1 MSVFV
6 GNEQSDHPVDEP
18 SLAELARLVM
28 DAEGVGEAELSILL
42 VDRGYMTDMHQRF
55 MGERRATDVLA
66 FPMDGPVP
74 ASGPPPGPTGPR
86 GHTGGRYVADVEDDD
101 YDDEED
107 EDDDLPWVL
116 GDVVLCP
123 DYAAEQA
130 SRAGQS
136 LAREL
141 ELLTVHGIL
150 HLCGLDHA
158 EPEEERVMKARTE
171 ELLAQWRAQPT
182 PGDGTGGDRTS
193 DPSADGVAD
202 V

>member
-1 MSVFV
+1 MSVFI
-6 GNEQSDHPVDEP
+6 GNEQSDHPIDE
-18 SLAELARLVM
+18 AAIAALARHVM
-28 DAEGVGEAELSILL
+28 EAEGVGEADLSILV
-42 VDRGYMTDMHQRF
+42 VDRAYMTDMHQRF

-66 FPMDGPVP
+66 FPMDGPIP
-74 ASGPPPGPTGPR
+74 ASGPPSGPTGPR
-86 GHTGGRYVADVEDDD
+86 GHNGGRYLADVDDD
-101 YDDEED
+101 EVDDD
-107 EDDDLPWVL
+107 DGEDDDLPWVL

-123 DYAAEQA
+123 DYAADGA
-130 SRAGQS
+130 VRAGQS
-136 LAREL
+136 LEAEL

-171 ELLAQWRAQPT
+171 ELLAHWRAQPIL
-182 PGDGTGGDRTS
+182 GAERSS

>member
-1 MSVFV
+1 
-6 GNEQSDHPVDEP
+6 
-18 SLAELARLVM
+18 
-28 DAEGVGEAELSILL
+28 
-42 VDRGYMTDMHQRF
+42 
-55 MGERRATDVLA
+55 
-66 FPMDGPVP
+66 VP
-74 ASGPPPGPTGPR
+74 ASGPPAGPTGPR
-86 GHTGGRYVADVEDDD
+86 GHSGGRYVADVDDD
-101 YDDEED
+101 DEF
-107 EDDDLPWVL
+107 DDDDDDDDDMPWVL

-130 SRAGQS
+130 VRAGQTLES
-136 LAREL
+136 EL

-171 ELLAQWRAQPT
+171 ELLAQWRAQPIL
-182 PGDGTGGDRTS
+182 GGGRNG

>member
-1 MSVFV
+1 MSVFI
-6 GNEQSDHPVDEP
+6 GNEQSDHAVDEAA
-18 SLAELARLVM
+18 LVALARQVM
-28 DAEGVGEAELSILL
+28 EAEGVGEADLSILV
-42 VDRGYMTDMHQRF
+42 VDRDFMTEIHQRF

-66 FPMDGPVP
+66 FPMDGPEP

-86 GHTGGRYVADVEDDD
+86 GHSGGRYLDDAEDDEV
-101 YDDEED
+101 DDD
-107 EDDDLPWVL
+107 DGEDDDLPWVL

-123 DYAAEQA
+123 DYAADEA
-130 SRAGQS
+130 ARAGQS
-136 LAREL
+136 LEAEL

-171 ELLAQWRAQPT
+171 ELLAQWRAQPIL
-182 PGDGTGGDRTS
+182 GADRSS

-202 V
+202 A